1 MLFSTFANNTAS
13 NIQATEALINELQ
26 QQLEIARQQLT
37 AFQQQQQLEMT
48 AKGAAE
54 AALDTTRK
62 AFKAVLTAYGA
73 EGVAEFRDA
82 LVAIL
87 SENAEMLQLPASAT
101 DEDSD
106 NEPTP
111 SVPPV
116 EPEMNDEPATVV
128 EVEVVD
134 ESVAVAEETANIE
147 ADTKEVATSVALP
160 TPMAISLRLDAPRIA
175 SMKKPEL
182 IKHLQAV
189 GLLTDGVVK
198 DLRTRLTTH
207 IMSQR
212 KVTVKTA
219 AA

>member
-1 MLFSTFANNTAS
+1 MLFSTFANNTVS

-128 EVEVVD
+128 QAEVVVD
-134 ESVAVAEETANIE
+134 EPATVIEETINVE
-147 ADTKEVATSVALP
+147 ADTEEVGTSVALP
-160 TPMAISLRLDAPRIA
+160 TPMAIA

-189 GLLTDGVVK
+189 GLPTDGVVK

-219 AA
+219 A

>member
-134 ESVAVAEETANIE
+134 ESVAVAEETVNVE
-147 ADTKEVATSVALP
+147 ADTKKVATSVALP
-160 TPMAISLRLDAPRIA
+160 TPMAIA
-175 SMKKPEL
+175 SMKKSEL

-189 GLLTDGVVK
+189 GLPTDGVVK

-212 KVTVKTA
+212 KLIVKTA
-219 AA
+219 A

>member
-1 MLFSTFANNTAS
+1 MLFSTFANNTAG

-26 QQLEIARQQLT
+26 QQLEAARQQLT

-134 ESVAVAEETANIE
+134 ESVAVAEETVNVE

-160 TPMAISLRLDAPRIA
+160 TPIAVA

-189 GLLTDGVVK
+189 GLPTDGVVK

-212 KVTVKTA
+212 KLIVKTA